1 MAAEITHIDFD
12 GAVDLTIK
20 FFGNSPLNRVFL
32 AEYIGNFYVTEGERR
47 VQVTPQDMNLRLL
60 SVDQKKNWASCVR
73 PSARSGW
80 TAFC

>member
-47 VQVTPQDMNLRLL
+47 VQVTESEIALRGPGLRAGIL
-60 SVDQKKNWASCVR
+60 DEV
-73 PSARSGW
+73 
-80 TAFC
+80 